1 MEGSSRPLPAA
12 VALGALALVLAPL
25 GGAGGTAIAPTAS
38 APALAAAIAQIPAR
52 VTGASFATR
61 PPSGSPTAVSTT
73 ALAGFPTDGASYAIL
88 STGDAS
94 FAADPNDNVPDDPS
108 GNDDKS
114 ANDDGGNVRGDG
126 DFDVTVLAVGLDVPI
141 TANCLV
147 FDFRF
152 LTEEYPE
159 FVGKTFNDT
168 FLAELDTSDWTTS
181 GPTITAPH
189 DFALDPSGK
198 PISVNA
204 TGAASVTPENAAG
217 TTYDAATPVL
227 HAFTSATPGPHTL
240 YLSILDGGD
249 NNIDSAVFVDNLAF
263 GAKVAGTCKAGATV
277 PGQVTGRASGRV
289 LVNGKPYTGG
299 LIRYGSRINLIG
311 GRILLEADVG
321 TVLLY
326 GGVLVLERGFELAG
340 RKPASVGAKPKK
352 RRLPLVQLRLTGGS
366 FKACGKR
373 RASALERKP
382 KPVRRLWAKGK
393 GRFRTRGRYSS
404 AAVRG
409 TFWLTEDRCEG
420 TFTLVRQ
427 GRVEVFDF
435 VKKKR
440 ILLRAGKSY
449 LAGPKA
455 PRRR

>member
-1 MEGSSRPLPAA
+1 MEGRFRPRLAA
-12 VALGALALVLAPL
+12 VALGGLALVPL
-25 GGAGGTAIAPTAS
+25 GGAAGAAITPTVS
-38 APALAAAIAQIPAR
+38 APALAAAIAHSPAS
-52 VTGASFATR
+52 VTDASFATR

-94 FAADPNDNVPDDPS
+94 FADGPNDNVPDDPS
-108 GNDDKS
+108 GNDDRS

-126 DFDVTVLAVGLDVPI
+126 DFDVTVLSVGLDVPV

-159 FVGKTFNDT
+159 FVGKSFNDA
-168 FLAELDTSDWTTS
+168 FIAELDTSDWTTS

-189 DFALDPSGK
+189 NFAADPSGK

-204 TGAASVTPENAAG
+204 VGAASVTPENSTG
-217 TTYDAATPVL
+217 TTYDAGTPLL
-227 HAFTSATPGPHTL
+227 HASASATPGPHTL

-249 NNIDSAVFVDNLAF
+249 NNIDSAVFVDNLTF

-277 PGQVTGRASGRV
+277 PGQVTGTPSGTV

-299 LIRYGSRINLIG
+299 LIAYGSRIDVTR
-311 GRILLEADVG
+311 GRILLRTDVG
-321 TVLLY
+321 TALLY
-326 GGVLVLERGFELAG
+326 GGVFVLERGFELTG
-340 RKPASVGAKPKK
+340 RKPASVDAKPK
-352 RRLPLVQLRLTGGS
+352 RRRVPLVQLRLTGGS

-373 RASALERKP
+373 RTSAFEQRK

-440 ILLRAGKSY
+440 IVLRAGKSY

-455 PRRR
+455 RRRR